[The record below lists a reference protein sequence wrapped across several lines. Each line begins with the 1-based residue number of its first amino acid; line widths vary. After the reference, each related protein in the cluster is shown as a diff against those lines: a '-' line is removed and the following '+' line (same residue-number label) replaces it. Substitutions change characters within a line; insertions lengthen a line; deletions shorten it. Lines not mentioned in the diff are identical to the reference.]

1 MAIAPRLFG
10 DKSDPLPRRRG
21 RAGHRLVIGRGS
33 AYRRT
38 TRGAG
43 PTIGANALAGRVFS
57 GKGRM
62 MESTLFSFIWRY
74 SKRQQLWLLVL
85 TLVSFPFLYASLELP
100 KRIIND
106 AIGATTARIDLYGVD
121 LTQVQYLFVLCAA
134 FFAAVLIGG
143 MMKMHINTRKGV
155 LSERMLRR
163 LRYQFIN
170 RMLRFPK
177 PYFRTTS
184 QGELVSMITSEA
196 EPMGG
201 LMGDAIAQ
209 PVFQFGQMLTIVFFL
224 FMQSVWFG
232 LASVALIPLQAWLI
246 PMIQRQ
252 INLLNKDRIK
262 ELRHLA
268 TEIGESAAGI
278 SDLRANGGWRYRQA
292 LVTDRLGTL
301 FDIRFRIYQ
310 KKFFMKFLNNMIG
323 HLTPFMFYSA
333 GGYLA
338 IRGDITVGA
347 LVAALSAYKDLSSP
361 WKELLNY
368 YNQVQDMSLRWQV
381 VTERFAPRNM
391 IPEELFEG
399 EPSSIPH
406 LFGKIELRDIT
417 VRDQDGNIVLED
429 INLEIPP
436 RARVAIQSSKPL
448 ERTALAELLVRE
460 TLPAQGDV
468 ILSGYP
474 LNDLHQ
480 AVIAARIGYA
490 NSRPYLFD
498 GTLGDNLLMP
508 LKMRPLDTTHL
519 TAAHDRAAMEA
530 DRAGNSPDPLNA
542 DWVDPEIAG
551 LSDGAEVRDWW
562 FTLVEAMGID
572 EIMFRRTLRSR
583 FDPVQHPALAR
594 EIVALRPEIRRR
606 LRERGLCDAFYA
618 FEPERF
624 NPALPLAGNLLFAT
638 PAHKIDPEALM
649 REKRFLQML
658 EEQGID
664 DDAIAVSMGVI
675 DTLNRTFGKDGTEHP
690 LFLRLGLDEDLYR
703 RVSEIAERARHR
715 GLDRLRPEDRAMLL
729 IVPFMLTAEQ
739 IGPTFPEEY
748 KDKILAIRRDRGAAL
763 RARLGDLFTPI
774 DAEEYVPLLTV
785 MENAIFGRVSITSG
799 AKAEEIE
806 NLVAEVLHER
816 GLRRRV
822 VAILYDLR
830 AGLGGTNLPQVFQE
844 RAAFSRAGIKRPDIL
859 ILDDVLASH
868 DSESRLRTRQRL
880 RELLPHSI
888 MIFMEDRFDNPDAYD
903 MYIEIRNGRIDGGVQ
918 QAAPAEESSS
928 DDLGRKLAILSDNDL
943 FGRLSLRN
951 RRLLAF
957 SAQWYDAAPGQVV
970 FSHDQPADAVYLCLE
985 GQAELRW
992 PDGDDQRSPV
1002 SFVRPGRLIGDLAV
1016 ITRQKRILDL
1026 VAVEPT
1032 RFLRIGAEE
1041 FRAVIENDAT
1051 VALALL
1057 EAVAAHLSG
1066 ATELLQAAQI
1076 DLSQFEGAQNP
1087 RISRDAMNEYF
1098 DD

>member
-1 MAIAPRLFG
+1 
-10 DKSDPLPRRRG
+10 
-21 RAGHRLVIGRGS
+21 
-33 AYRRT
+33 
-38 TRGAG
+38 
-43 PTIGANALAGRVFS
+43 
-57 GKGRM
+57 
-62 MESTLFSFIWRY
+62 MESTLFSFIWKY

-85 TLVSFPFLYASLELP
+85 TLVSFPFLYASLEVP
-100 KRIIND
+100 KRIVND
-106 AIGATTARIDLYGVD
+106 AIGATTDRIPILGFE
-121 LTQVQYLFVLCAA
+121 LTQVQFLMLFCAG
-134 FFAAVLIGG
+134 FLAAVVIGG
-143 MMKMHINTRKGV
+143 LLKMHINTRKGV

-163 LRYQFIN
+163 LRYQLIS

-209 PVFQFGQMLTIVFFL
+209 PVFQFGQMMTIVAFL

-292 LVTDRLGTL
+292 LITDRLGTL
-301 FDIRFRIYQ
+301 FEIRFKIYQ

-323 HLTPFMFYSA
+323 HLTPFMYYSV

-361 WKELLNY
+361 WKELLTY
-368 YNQVQDMSLRWQV
+368 YNQVQDMSLRWEV
-381 VTERFAPRNM
+381 VTDRFAPKNM
-391 IPEELFEG
+391 IPEDLFEG
-399 EPSSIPH
+399 EPKSIPH
-406 LFGKIELRDIT
+406 LYGKIELRGVT
-417 VRDQDGNIVLED
+417 VRDQDGNTILDD

-436 RARVAIQSSKPL
+436 RARVAIRSDKPL

-460 TLPAQGDV
+460 TLPAQGEV
-468 ILSGYP
+468 IVSGHPLST
-474 LNDLHQ
+474 LHQ

-508 LKMRPLDTTHL
+508 LKVRPSKDDCLATSQ
-519 TAAHDRAAMEA
+519 DRNMIEA
-530 DRAGNSPDPLNA
+530 VRAGNSQDPSQAN
-542 DWVDPEIAG
+542 WIDPEIAG
-551 LSDGAEVRDWW
+551 LTDGAEVRDWW

-572 EIMFRRTLRSR
+572 EMMFRRTLRSH
-583 FDPVQHPALAR
+583 FDPVQHPTLAR
-594 EIVALRPEIRRR
+594 EIVALRPEICKK
-606 LRERGLCDAFYA
+606 LRAKGLDDAVYTFD
-618 FEPERF
+618 PERF

-638 PAHKIDPEALM
+638 PLREVSPVALAH
-649 REKRFLQML
+649 EKRFLSML
-658 EEQGID
+658 QEQGLAEE
-664 DDAIAVSMGVI
+664 AIAVSMGVI
-675 DTLNRTFGKDGTEHP
+675 DTLNRTFGKDGTQHP
-690 LFLRLGLDEDLYR
+690 LFLRLGIDEDLYR
-703 RVSEIAERARHR
+703 RVSDIAARALRR
-715 GLDRLRPEDRAMLL
+715 GLERLSPEDRAMLL

-739 IGPTFPEEY
+739 IGPDFPQKY
-748 KDKILAIRRDRGAAL
+748 KNKILAIRRQRGAEL
-763 RARLGDLFTPI
+763 RALLQDMFLPI
-774 DAEEYVPLLTV
+774 APDIYVPRLTV
-785 MENAIFGRVSITSG
+785 MENAIYGRVSLMAGG
-799 AKAEEIE
+799 AKTDEIE
-806 NLVAEVLHER
+806 DVVAEVLQAH
-816 GLRRRV
+816 GLRHRAA
-822 VAILYDLR
+822 AILYDLR
-830 AGLGGTNLPQVFQE
+830 AGLGGANLPTVFQE
-844 RAAFSRAGIKRPDIL
+844 RAAFSRAAIKRPDIL
-859 ILDDVLASH
+859 IMDNVLASH
-868 DSESRLRTRQRL
+868 DSESRLHTRERL
-880 RELLPHSI
+880 RELLPNSI
-888 MIFMEDRFDNPDAYD
+888 MIFLEDRFDNPDAYD
-903 MYIEIRNGRIDGGVQ
+903 MYIEIRNGRINGG
-918 QAAPAEESSS
+918 AELPAPAEGEGAT

-951 RRLLAF
+951 RRLLAY
-957 SAQWYDAAPGQVV
+957 SAQWFVVAPDQVV
-970 FSHDQPADAVYLCLE
+970 FSHEQPADAVYLCLE
-985 GQAELRW
+985 GKAELRW
-992 PDGDDQRSPV
+992 PGRDSTHPPV
-1002 SFVRPGRLIGDLAV
+1002 SYVLPGRLIGDLAV
-1016 ITRQKRILDL
+1016 ITRDKRFLDL

-1041 FRAVIENDAT
+1041 FRAVIENDAS

-1066 ATELLQAAQI
+1066 ATEMLQAAQI
-1076 DLSQFEGAQNP
+1076 NLADYAGTRDVP
-1087 RISRDAMNEYF
+1087 ISAETLNEYF